1 MAVVF
6 VVDLKGCSQH
16 KHIFISSLDFLL
28 IMSYLQEFEI
38 DSYNSVVLG
47 GSSHLINTSSPSSG
61 LTYRWEFGS
70 SANQS
75 VTKYPLYT
83 FYNYGIIDTTVQ
95 VKLVIT
101 AGGSGCS
108 DSITKQIIIKPLPRP
123 NFNLSDSVLCYPNML
138 TVNNISANPKQ
149 PRTVFD
155 EDQLTEL
162 ALSIKEVGLL
172 QPPVVRSIGNGKYQ
186 LIMGERRFRAA
197 KLAGLKSI
205 PVIIRQT
212 NDDQLLREALVEN
225 IHRSQ
230 LNPLEEGAAYQQL
243 LNDFGYTHDELAI
256 KLSKSRP
263 VITNTMRLLNLP
275 PAVQR
280 RVAAGV
286 ISAGHARALLS
297 LTDEKEIE
305 NLANRIVAEGLTVR
319 AVEEIVA
326 SGVASVKT
334 AGIKKG
340 KLIAPKLAQ
349 ISADLSD
356 RLDTR
361 VRVELGRKKGKIV
374 IEFATVEDLER
385 INKLIK

>member
-1 MAVVF
+1 MSTR
-6 VVDLKGCSQH
+6 KGGLGRG
-16 KHIFISSLDFLL
+16 LDAL
-28 IMSYLQEFEI
+28 IPQSVILTEI
-38 DSYNSVVLG
+38 K
-47 GSSHLINTSSPSSG
+47 TSSG
-61 LTYRWEFGS
+61 
-70 SANQS
+70 
-75 VTKYPLYT
+75 
-83 FYNYGIIDTTVQ
+83 
-95 VKLVIT
+95 VIT
-101 AGGSGCS
+101 ANR
-108 DSITKQIIIKPLPRP
+108 DEIE
-123 NFNLSDSVLCYPNML
+123 LS
-138 TVNNISANPKQ
+138 NISANPKQ
-149 PRTVFD
+149 PRTNFD

-212 NDDQLLREALVEN
+212 SDDQLLREAIVEN

-230 LNPLEEGAAYQQL
+230 LNPLEEAAAYQQL
-243 LNDFGYTHDELAI
+243 LNDFNYTHDELAV

-275 PAVQR
+275 VSVQR

-326 SGVASVKT
+326 SGGAKVKAGSVRS
-334 AGIKKG
+334 G
-340 KLIAPKLAQ
+340 KILAPKLKQ
-349 ISADLSD
+349 ISDDLADH
-356 RLDTR
+356 LDTR
-361 VRVELGRKKGKIV
+361 VNVELGKKKGKIV
-374 IEFATVEDLER
+374 IEFATIEDLER
-385 INKLIK
+385 ISKVIKN

>member
-1 MAVVF
+1 MSTRKGGLGRGLDALIPTSIMPTEIKTASGVVTANR
-6 VVDLKGCSQH
+6 D
-16 KHIFISSLDFLL
+16 
-28 IMSYLQEFEI
+28 EI
-38 DSYNSVVLG
+38 DL
-47 GSSHLINTSSPSSG
+47 
-61 LTYRWEFGS
+61 
-70 SANQS
+70 
-75 VTKYPLYT
+75 
-83 FYNYGIIDTTVQ
+83 
-95 VKLVIT
+95 
-101 AGGSGCS
+101 
-108 DSITKQIIIKPLPRP
+108 
-123 NFNLSDSVLCYPNML
+123 
-138 TVNNISANPKQ
+138 NNISANPKQ

-155 EDQLTEL
+155 EDLLTEL

-212 NDDQLLREALVEN
+212 TDDQLLREALIEN

-243 LNDFGYTHDELAI
+243 LNDFSYTHDELAA

-263 VITNTMRLLNLP
+263 AITNTMRLLNLP
-275 PAVQR
+275 PSVQR
-280 RVAAGV
+280 KVAAGV

-326 SGVASVKT
+326 TGGAKVKAGSIRSGK
-334 AGIKKG
+334 I
-340 KLIAPKLAQ
+340 IAPKLKQ
-349 ISADLSD
+349 ISDQLSD
-356 RLDTR
+356 HLDTR
-361 VRVELGRKKGKIV
+361 VSVELGKQKGKIV
-374 IEFATVEDLER
+374 IEFATIEDLER
-385 INKLIK
+385 INTKILKNS

>member
-1 MAVVF
+1 MMSARKGGLGRGLDALIPTAV
-6 VVDLKGCSQH
+6 
-16 KHIFISSLDFLL
+16 
-28 IMSYLQEFEI
+28 MPTEI
-38 DSYNSVVLG
+38 K
-47 GSSHLINTSSPSSG
+47 TSTG
-61 LTYRWEFGS
+61 
-70 SANQS
+70 
-75 VTKYPLYT
+75 
-83 FYNYGIIDTTVQ
+83 
-95 VKLVIT
+95 VIT
-101 AGGSGCS
+101 ANR
-108 DSITKQIIIKPLPRP
+108 DEIDL
-123 NFNLSDSVLCYPNML
+123 
-138 TVNNISANPKQ
+138 NNISANPKQ

-155 EDQLTEL
+155 EDQLAEL

-186 LIMGERRFRAA
+186 IIMGERRFRAA

-212 NDDQLLREALVEN
+212 SDDQLLREALVEN

-243 LNDFGYTHDELAI
+243 LNDFNYTHDELAV

-263 VITNTMRLLNLP
+263 AITNTMRLLNLP
-275 PAVQR
+275 PTVQR
-280 RVAAGV
+280 KVAAGV

-326 SGVASVKT
+326 TGGAKVKSGSLRT
-334 AGIKKG
+334 G
-340 KLIAPKLAQ
+340 KLLSPKLKE
-349 ISADLSD
+349 ISDQLSD
-356 RLDTR
+356 YLDTR
-361 VRVELGRKKGKIV
+361 VHVELGKKKGKIV

-385 INKLIK
+385 INKVIKD

>member
-1 MAVVF
+1 MMSARKGGLGRGLDALIPTAV
-6 VVDLKGCSQH
+6 
-16 KHIFISSLDFLL
+16 
-28 IMSYLQEFEI
+28 MPTEI
-38 DSYNSVVLG
+38 K
-47 GSSHLINTSSPSSG
+47 TSTG
-61 LTYRWEFGS
+61 
-70 SANQS
+70 
-75 VTKYPLYT
+75 
-83 FYNYGIIDTTVQ
+83 
-95 VKLVIT
+95 VIT
-101 AGGSGCS
+101 ANR
-108 DSITKQIIIKPLPRP
+108 DEIDL
-123 NFNLSDSVLCYPNML
+123 
-138 TVNNISANPKQ
+138 NNISANPKQ

-155 EDQLTEL
+155 EDQLAEL

-186 LIMGERRFRAA
+186 IIMGERRFRAA

-212 NDDQLLREALVEN
+212 SDDQLLREALVEN

-243 LNDFGYTHDELAI
+243 LNDFNYTHDELAV

-263 VITNTMRLLNLP
+263 AITNTMRLLNLP
-275 PAVQR
+275 PTVQR
-280 RVAAGV
+280 KVAAGV

-326 SGVASVKT
+326 TGGAKVKSGSLRT
-334 AGIKKG
+334 G
-340 KLIAPKLAQ
+340 KLLSPKLKE
-349 ISADLSD
+349 ISDQLSD
-356 RLDTR
+356 YLDTR
-361 VRVELGRKKGKIV
+361 VHVELGKKKGKIV

-385 INKLIK
+385 ITKVIKD

>member
-1 MAVVF
+1 MSTRKGGLGRGLDALIPTSVMPTEIKTASGVVTANR
-6 VVDLKGCSQH
+6 D
-16 KHIFISSLDFLL
+16 
-28 IMSYLQEFEI
+28 EI
-38 DSYNSVVLG
+38 DL
-47 GSSHLINTSSPSSG
+47 
-61 LTYRWEFGS
+61 
-70 SANQS
+70 
-75 VTKYPLYT
+75 
-83 FYNYGIIDTTVQ
+83 
-95 VKLVIT
+95 
-101 AGGSGCS
+101 
-108 DSITKQIIIKPLPRP
+108 
-123 NFNLSDSVLCYPNML
+123 
-138 TVNNISANPKQ
+138 NNISANPKQ

-212 NDDQLLREALVEN
+212 TDDQLLREALIEN

-243 LNDFGYTHDELAI
+243 LNDFAYTHDELAA

-263 VITNTMRLLNLP
+263 AITNTMRLLNLP

-280 RVAAGV
+280 KVAAGV

-305 NLANRIVAEGLTVR
+305 NLANRIVSEGLTVR

-326 SGVASVKT
+326 TGGTKVKAGSLRSGKIV
-334 AGIKKG
+334 
-340 KLIAPKLAQ
+340 APKLKE
-349 ISADLSD
+349 ISDQLSD
-356 RLDTR
+356 HLDTR
-361 VRVELGRKKGKIV
+361 VSVELGKQKGKIV

-385 INKLIK
+385 INIKILKKS

>member
-1 MAVVF
+1 MSTRKGGLGRGLDALIPTSVMPTEIKTQSGVVTASR
-6 VVDLKGCSQH
+6 D
-16 KHIFISSLDFLL
+16 
-28 IMSYLQEFEI
+28 EI
-38 DSYNSVVLG
+38 D
-47 GSSHLINTSSPSSG
+47 
-61 LTYRWEFGS
+61 
-70 SANQS
+70 
-75 VTKYPLYT
+75 
-83 FYNYGIIDTTVQ
+83 
-95 VKLVIT
+95 
-101 AGGSGCS
+101 
-108 DSITKQIIIKPLPRP
+108 
-123 NFNLSDSVLCYPNML
+123 
-138 TVNNISANPKQ
+138 VNNISANPKQ

-205 PVIIRQT
+205 PVIVRQT
-212 NDDQLLREALVEN
+212 SDDQLLREALIEN

-243 LNDFGYTHDELAI
+243 LNDFSYTHDELAV

-263 VITNTMRLLNLP
+263 AITNTMRLLNLP
-275 PAVQR
+275 PSVQR
-280 RVAAGV
+280 KVAAGI

-326 SGVASVKT
+326 TGAAKVKSGSVRS
-334 AGIKKG
+334 G
-340 KLIAPKLAQ
+340 KIIAPKLKE
-349 ISADLSD
+349 ISEQLSD
-356 RLDTR
+356 HLDTR
-361 VRVELGRKKGKIV
+361 VNVELGKQKGKIV
-374 IEFATVEDLER
+374 IEFATIEDLER
-385 INKLIK
+385 ISKVITD

>member
-1 MAVVF
+1 MR
-6 VVDLKGCSQH
+6 KGGLGRG
-16 KHIFISSLDFLL
+16 LDALIPTSVIPSDIKTQAGLL
-28 IMSYLQEFEI
+28 VADRDEI
-38 DSYNSVVLG
+38 D
-47 GSSHLINTSSPSSG
+47 
-61 LTYRWEFGS
+61 
-70 SANQS
+70 
-75 VTKYPLYT
+75 
-83 FYNYGIIDTTVQ
+83 
-95 VKLVIT
+95 
-101 AGGSGCS
+101 
-108 DSITKQIIIKPLPRP
+108 
-123 NFNLSDSVLCYPNML
+123 
-138 TVNNISANPKQ
+138 VNDISANPKQ

-172 QPPVVRSIGNGKYQ
+172 QPPVVRAIGNGKYQ

-212 NDDQLLREALVEN
+212 SDDQLLREALVEN

-243 LNDFGYTHDELAI
+243 LNDFGYTHDELAS

-297 LTDEKEIE
+297 LTDEREIE

-326 SGVASVKT
+326 SGTASVKT
-334 AGIKKG
+334 TGVKRG

>member
-1 MAVVF
+1 
-6 VVDLKGCSQH
+6 
-16 KHIFISSLDFLL
+16 
-28 IMSYLQEFEI
+28 
-38 DSYNSVVLG
+38 
-47 GSSHLINTSSPSSG
+47 
-61 LTYRWEFGS
+61 
-70 SANQS
+70 
-75 VTKYPLYT
+75 
-83 FYNYGIIDTTVQ
+83 
-95 VKLVIT
+95 
-101 AGGSGCS
+101 
-108 DSITKQIIIKPLPRP
+108 
-123 NFNLSDSVLCYPNML
+123 
-138 TVNNISANPKQ
+138 
-149 PRTVFD
+149 
-155 EDQLTEL
+155 
-162 ALSIKEVGLL
+162 
-172 QPPVVRSIGNGKYQ
+172 
-186 LIMGERRFRAA
+186 MGERRFRAA

-326 SGVASVKT
+326 SGVALVKT

>member
-1 MAVVF
+1 MSAR
-6 VVDLKGCSQH
+6 KGGLGRGLDALIPTSIIPTEI
-16 KHIFISSLDFLL
+16 KTSSGVLAADRD
-28 IMSYLQEFEI
+28 EI
-38 DSYNSVVLG
+38 DL
-47 GSSHLINTSSPSSG
+47 
-61 LTYRWEFGS
+61 
-70 SANQS
+70 
-75 VTKYPLYT
+75 
-83 FYNYGIIDTTVQ
+83 
-95 VKLVIT
+95 
-101 AGGSGCS
+101 
-108 DSITKQIIIKPLPRP
+108 
-123 NFNLSDSVLCYPNML
+123 
-138 TVNNISANPKQ
+138 NNISANPKQ

-186 LIMGERRFRAA
+186 LIMGERRYRAA

-212 NDDQLLREALVEN
+212 SDDQLLREALVEN

-243 LNDFGYTHDELAI
+243 LTDFGYTHDELAV

-275 PAVQR
+275 TSVQR

-319 AVEEIVA
+319 AIEEIVA
-326 SGVASVKT
+326 TGGAKVKGGSIRSGK
-334 AGIKKG
+334 I
-340 KLIAPKLAQ
+340 IAPKLKQ
-349 ISADLSD
+349 ISEELSD
-356 RLDTR
+356 HLDTR
-361 VRVELGRKKGKIV
+361 VSVELGKKKGKIV
-374 IEFATVEDLER
+374 IEFATIEDLER
-385 INKLIK
+385 ISKVIKD